1 MPQLT
6 ITKGPDKG
14 RVLKLKKD
22 DTTTLGR
29 GDATH
34 RIDDEH
40 ISRRHARVFRHNDRW
55 YVADLDSM
63 NGTFV
68 NGERIDEPVKLREG
82 DEVRIGH
89 TKIIVQKGISKKS
102 KPAEDVDQ
110 EEDFVEQAVKSKKE
124 KKAEKK
130 KKAKKKTVPDD
141 SESGAASSMLA
152 DILGDFD
159 MGDDDDAMESFDAF
173 DMFDDEDDEGDK
185 DDDNDADDAS
195 AELDE
200 KTKAIPDDEKTVLE
214 NEDED

>member
-1 MPQLT
+1 MPQLL
-6 ITKGPDKG
+6 IVKGPEKG
-14 RVLKLKKD
+14 RVLRLKKG

-40 ISRRHARVFRHNDRW
+40 ISRRHTRIFRHNDRW

-68 NGERIDEPVKLREG
+68 NGERIDEPVKLRDG

-89 TKIIVQKGISKKS
+89 TRMTVQKGSSSQDKSAEKSAQDKK
-102 KPAEDVDQ
+102 VT
-110 EEDFVEQAVKSKKE
+110 EQAVKPKKQEKPKKE
-124 KKAEKK
+124 KKVKK
-130 KKAKKKTVPDD
+130 QMIPDD
-141 SESGAASSMLA
+141 STSGAASSMLA

-159 MGDDDDAMESFDAF
+159 MDEDDDAMDSFGAF
-173 DMFDDEDDEGDK
+173 DPFDDDDDDEDVK
-185 DDDNDADDAS
+185 DSDVS
-195 AELDE
+195 AEMDK
-200 KTKAIPDDEKTVLE
+200 KTKAMPDDEKTVLE